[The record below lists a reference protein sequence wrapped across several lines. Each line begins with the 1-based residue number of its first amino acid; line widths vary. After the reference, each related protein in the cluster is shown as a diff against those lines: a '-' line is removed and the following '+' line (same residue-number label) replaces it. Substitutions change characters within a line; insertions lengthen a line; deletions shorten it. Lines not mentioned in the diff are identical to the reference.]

1 MLPRHTNST
10 EMGEVVVVVVV
21 VVEVVVD
28 STVSAWSAIFAWNE
42 PY

>member
-10 EMGEVVVVVVV
+10 EMGEVVVV